1 MTFEALEQ
9 YLEEESKRKYAL
21 LGARQGEWDAALAD
35 CTEAQRRIM
44 QYYLTCLTACG

>member
-9 YLEEESKRKYAL
+9 YLQAESKRKYAL

-35 CTEAQRRIM
+35 CTERNGGLCNIILPA
-44 QYYLTCLTACG
+44 